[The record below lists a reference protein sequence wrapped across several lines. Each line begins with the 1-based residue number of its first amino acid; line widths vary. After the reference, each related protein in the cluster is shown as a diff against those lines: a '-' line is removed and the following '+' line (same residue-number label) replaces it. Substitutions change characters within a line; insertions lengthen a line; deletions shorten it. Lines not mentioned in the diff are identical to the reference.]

1 MDLSAS
7 KLFNS
12 GPFRFGFVAT
22 LGVLLA
28 VLLGLA
34 IGSLGSV
41 LTLVFLALFVS
52 LGLNPLV
59 LKLESWKF
67 PRPLAILTVIG
78 ALLVAMVLLLWKFI
92 PAVTAQAI
100 ELIKNLPEGVAEI
113 TTQDWF
119 VNLNEILGGALLP
132 LVNGLKEAMS
142 DPALWLA
149 IGGGVLQVGLGAVN
163 VVFGGI
169 FVLALIVYFVASLED
184 MKKGLYSLAP
194 ASRREGF
201 AEIAE
206 EIFASVGLYLNG
218 MFVLAFLNSLFSFI
232 LLTIVGVPY
241 AGILAAFALPITFI
255 PVVGSVIS
263 ATVMTVV
270 SLFTSPEAG
279 LIVGI
284 VMVVYL
290 QIEANIMTP
299 RIVGKAIQIPAA
311 LVLIGALVGATLLG
325 LLGALVALP
334 ITAAILLIVKKV
346 AVPAQNLR

>member
-1 MDLSAS
+1 
-7 KLFNS
+7 
-12 GPFRFGFVAT
+12 
-22 LGVLLA
+22 
-28 VLLGLA
+28 
-34 IGSLGSV
+34 
-41 LTLVFLALFVS
+41 
-52 LGLNPLV
+52 
-59 LKLESWKF
+59 
-67 PRPLAILTVIG
+67 
-78 ALLVAMVLLLWKFI
+78 
-92 PAVTAQAI
+92 
-100 ELIKNLPEGVAEI
+100 
-113 TTQDWF
+113 
-119 VNLNEILGGALLP
+119 
-132 LVNGLKEAMS
+132 MS

-284 VMVVYL
+284 VMGVYL

>member
-1 MDLSAS
+1 VDLSSS

-34 IGSLGSV
+34 VGSLGYV
-41 LTLVFLALFVS
+41 ITLVFLALFVS

-67 PRPLAILTVIG
+67 SRPLAILTVVG
-78 ALLVAMVLLLWKFI
+78 ALILVIALLLWQVI
-92 PAVTAQAI
+92 PAVTKEAI
-100 ELIKNLPEGVAEI
+100 ELLKNLPTGIAEI
-113 TTQDWF
+113 ATQDWF
-119 VNLNEILGGALLP
+119 VALNESVGGALLP
-132 LVNGLKEAMS
+132 LVQGLEDS
-142 DPALWLA
+142 LSEPALWIAL
-149 IGGGVLQVGLGAVN
+149 GGGVLHVGLGLVN
-163 VVFGGI
+163 VVFGSI
-169 FVLALIVYFVASLED
+169 FVVALIVYFVASLES
-184 MKKGLYSLAP
+184 MKKGLYALAP
-194 ASRREGF
+194 ASRRDGF

-218 MFVLAFLNSLFSFI
+218 MFVLAFLNSLFSFV

-241 AGILAAFALPITFI
+241 AGILAAIALPITFI
-255 PVVGSVIS
+255 PIVGSVIS
-263 ATVMTVV
+263 ATVMTIV

-279 LIVGI
+279 LIVGL

-290 QIEANIMTP
+290 QVEANIMTP

>member
-1 MDLSAS
+1 MDLSTS

-28 VLLGLA
+28 ILLGLA
-34 IGSLGSV
+34 VGSLSYV
-41 LTLVFLALFVS
+41 FTLVFLALFVS

-67 PRPLAILTVIG
+67 PRPLAILTVVG
-78 ALLVAMVLLLWKFI
+78 ALLLVIALLLWKFI
-92 PAVTAQAI
+92 PAVVSQAV
-100 ELIKNLPEGVAEI
+100 ELVKNFPDQLAEL
-113 TTQDWF
+113 TTQEWF
-119 VNLNEILGGALLP
+119 LNVNDFFGGALLP
-132 LVNGLKEAMS
+132 LVNGLQEGLS
-142 DPALWLA
+142 DPAFLLA
-149 IGGGVLQVGLGAVN
+149 LGGGVLHVGLGAVN
-163 VVFGGI
+163 IVFGGI

-194 ASRREGF
+194 ASKREGF

-218 MFVLAFLNSLFSFI
+218 MFVLAFLNALFTFV

-241 AGILAAFALPITFI
+241 AGVLAAFALPITFI

-263 ATVMTVV
+263 ASVMTVV

-284 VMVVYL
+284 VMAVYL

>member
-1 MDLSAS
+1 MDLSTS

-34 IGSLGSV
+34 VGSLSYV
-41 LTLVFLALFVS
+41 FTLVFLALFVS

-59 LKLESWKF
+59 LKLESWKL
-67 PRPLAILTVIG
+67 PRPLAILTVVG
-78 ALLVAMVLLLWKFI
+78 ALLLVIALLLWKFI
-92 PAVTAQAI
+92 PAVVSQAV
-100 ELIKNLPEGVAEI
+100 ELVKNFPDQLAEL
-113 TTQDWF
+113 TTQEWF
-119 VNLNEILGGALLP
+119 LNVNDFFGGALLP
-132 LVNGLKEAMS
+132 LVNGLQEGLS
-142 DPALWLA
+142 DPAFLLA
-149 IGGGVLQVGLGAVN
+149 LGGGVLHVGLGAVN
-163 VVFGGI
+163 IVFGGI

-194 ASRREGF
+194 ASRRESF

-218 MFVLAFLNSLFSFI
+218 MFVLAFLNALVTFV

-241 AGILAAFALPITFI
+241 AGVLAAFALPITFI

-263 ATVMTVV
+263 ASVMTVV

-284 VMVVYL
+284 VMAVYL